1 MGLDSLVPFTHWI
14 TPPNLP
20 KRFTTQMYLYF
31 LPLGEENNGESQRQG
46 VGLPPGGQREEI
58 QIPTDDG
65 GVEIAEAQF
74 LPASAWLHKA
84 RQGEIMLYPPQ
95 FFLLH
100 LVSQFLDTE
109 NAVISNNTPTAA
121 ERQRRRDELL
131 AFVRS
136 GNPPWTDR
144 YICPRSIK
152 MLDDKRV
159 VLALDH
165 PGPELAGSDKQGDRE
180 RVILVRFLKD
190 GPREVEV
197 RWRRESQG
205 SPTASL

>member
-1 MGLDSLVPFTHWI
+1 
-14 TPPNLP
+14 
-20 KRFTTQMYLYF
+20 MYLYF
-31 LPLGEENNGESQRQG
+31 LPLDNNGSNGDSASSLQQG
-46 VGLPPGGQREEI
+46 APPSGGQREEI

-74 LPASAWLHKA
+74 LPANAWLRKA
-84 RQGEIMLYPPQ
+84 QRGEIMLYPPQ

-109 NAVISNNTPTAA
+109 NAAIADTPTAA
-121 ERQRRRDELL
+121 ESQRRRDELL

-180 RVILVRFLKD
+180 RVILVRFTKD
-190 GPREVEV
+190 GPREVDV
-197 RWRRESQG
+197 RWRREFQS
-205 SPTASL
+205 SPAASL